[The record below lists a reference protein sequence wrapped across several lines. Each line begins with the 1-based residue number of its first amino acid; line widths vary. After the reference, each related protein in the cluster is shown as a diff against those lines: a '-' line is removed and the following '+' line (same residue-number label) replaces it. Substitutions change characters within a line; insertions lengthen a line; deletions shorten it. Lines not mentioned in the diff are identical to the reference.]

1 MRSSRLA
8 LTALA
13 AVLIAAPAADAAGGK
28 KEGTPSD
35 PQAKHFVKK
44 ISVDRMTAHQAEL
57 QAIADANDGT
67 RTTVNELDTIGSGY
81 QASVDYV
88 VETLEAAG
96 YDAQIDMFN
105 FPFWQ
110 EATPTLLQ
118 LNGNP
123 EPYVRGTKLDDGS
136 ADVDFI
142 TMGYS
147 EDIDLQD
154 VPIVPIDVVDPPVGG
169 STSGCQQADYDAA
182 PDLTGKI
189 ALIQRGEC
197 AFVDKWALAEENGAV
212 GVILYNEGN
221 TDARQNPIW
230 VDNQI
235 DTEIAAV
242 ITSYEVGNE
251 LLQAYLAG
259 ENPTVDFV
267 VDTEVSDRFLP
278 QVLANTPDGDPNH
291 VVVVGG
297 HLDSVPEGPGIND
310 DGSGVA
316 MLLAMAEELAK
327 QRYDRQ
333 LQHQIRFMFFG
344 AEEDGL
350 IGSQDYAHRLSDA
363 EVAKIDVMLDYDM
376 LASANFAR
384 LVYDG
389 DGSTEDNPAGP
400 LGSGFVEQ
408 VHTDWFDAQGQVHE
422 PIPFD
427 GRSDYVGFTDEGI
440 PAGGIFSGAEAPKT
454 EQQEEWYGGDAGSWL
469 DPCYHQAC
477 DNLTTVLTGI
487 PPWTLDA
494 AGAEGLDGD
503 TVEERMASAMKMAG
517 GALRSYDE
525 MSDAASYAT
534 WFFATQDNALS
545 GDALTAKKA
554 KKGKAKVK
562 AARAAKRI
570 KARPD
575 HARAR

>member
-1 MRSSRLA
+1 MKPSRM
-8 LTALA
+8 ALA
-13 AVLIAAPAADAAGGK
+13 ACVAALIAAPAADAAGGK
-28 KEGTPSD
+28 KEGTPAD
-35 PQAKHFVKK
+35 PQAQHFIKK

-110 EATPTLLQ
+110 EAVPTLLQ
-118 LNGNP
+118 LNGNAA
-123 EPYVRGTKLDDGS
+123 PYVRGTKLDDGS
-136 ADVDFI
+136 PDVDFI

-147 EDIDLQD
+147 EDINLQD

-182 PDLTGKI
+182 PDLTGKV

-316 MLLAMAEELAK
+316 QLLAMAEELAK
-327 QRYDRQ
+327 PRYDRR

-350 IGSQDYAHRLSDA
+350 IGSRDYAARLSAD

-376 LASANFAR
+376 LASANYAR

-389 DGSTEDNPAGP
+389 DGSTGTNPAGP

-408 VHTDWFDAQGQVHE
+408 VHNDLVRRAGPGARADPVRRPLGLRRLH
-422 PIPFD
+422 
-427 GRSDYVGFTDEGI
+427 
-440 PAGGIFSGAEAPKT
+440 PAGDPGRRHLLRRRGA
-454 EQQEEWYGGDAGSWL
+454 QDGG
-469 DPCYHQAC
+469 
-477 DNLTTVLTGI
+477 
-487 PPWTLDA
+487 
-494 AGAEGLDGD
+494 
-503 TVEERMASAMKMAG
+503 AG
-517 GALRSYDE
+517 GVVR
-525 MSDAASYAT
+525 
-534 WFFATQDNALS
+534 
-545 GDALTAKKA
+545 
-554 KKGKAKVK
+554 
-562 AARAAKRI
+562 R
-570 KARPD
+570 
-575 HARAR
+575 